1 MSRHGR
7 DDGTFSMGAIAVL
20 ACILSFAA
28 GYWVRDY
35 GMTLQINQPTAPAEA
50 QTK

>member
-1 MSRHGR
+1 MSRHR
-7 DDGTFSMGAIAVL
+7 DDGTFGMGAIAVL

-35 GMTLQINQPTAPAEA
+35 GMTLQINQPTETA
-50 QTK
+50 K

>member
-28 GYWVRDY
+28 GYWVRDS
-35 GMTLQINQPTAPAEA
+35 GMTLQINQPTETA
-50 QTK
+50 K

>member
-1 MSRHGR
+1 MSRHGK

-28 GYWVRDY
+28 GYWVRDS
-35 GMTLQINQPTAPAEA
+35 GMTLQINQPMETA
-50 QTK
+50 K